1 MRNLKRALLV
11 LFVLL
16 LAAVVL
22 FFVLENQQAVSLVLF
37 GWSAPAVPLAVL
49 VLAALVLGLTVGPL
63 LGAYG
68 LMRGKRKIRASAR
81 KDALAGH

>member
-1 MRNLKRALLV
+1 MRNLKRALAA

-22 FFVLENQQAVSLVLF
+22 FFVLENQQAVSLVIF
-37 GWSAPAVPLAVL
+37 GWSTPAIPVAVL
-49 VLAALVLGLTVGPL
+49 VIAALLLGLVVGPL

-68 LMRGKRKIRASAR
+68 LMRGKRKIRANAR
-81 KDALAGH
+81 KGAVVEH